1 MKKYIITDGTR
12 FIHRNS
18 SNKFVPT
25 LRADLAVKM
34 DKYKADNVYR
44 MLPKPLRKCF
54 RVEKV
59 CDSSDESDFCGN
71 IDVGDYETVENI
83 VSRLYT
89 MNGLISDID
98 NRIGKLEENLSEIDM
113 CIVDIEH
120 YIENS
125 NLNAAD
131 GYKAYRMLKD
141 KRMVRRKIKNEMEI
155 LDLIRANPI
164 LDKVVEDINNK
175 MDEINNRP
183 YKPRIMTEL
192 FDSK

>member
-1 MKKYIITDGTR
+1 MEKYIITDGTR

-25 LRADLAVKM
+25 LRADLAAKM

-71 IDVGDYETVENI
+71 IDVGDYETAEDI

-89 MNGLISDID
+89 MN
-98 NRIGKLEENLSEIDM
+98 
-113 CIVDIEH
+113 IVDIEH

-131 GYKAYRMLKD
+131 GYRAYRMLKD
-141 KRMVRRKIKNEMEI
+141 KRMARRKIKNEMEI

-183 YKPRIMTEL
+183 YKPRVMTEL